1 MMEVLHLNKESFE
14 KLTAQTEKPVLVDFW
29 AEWCGPCKKLA
40 PELEALAAEHPEIIV
55 GKIKVDDLD
64 NVELAAAL
72 GVDAIPAL
80 FFFKDGRQMQ
90 KLVGCMSKEAL
101 AAKLGL

>member
-1 MMEVLHLNKESFE
+1 MSAMHIHNHNFHEEVINS
-14 KLTAQTEKPVLVDFW
+14 EKPVLLDFW

-55 GKIKVDDLD
+55 GKINVDDPG

-80 FFFKDGRQMQ
+80 FLFKDGQQMQ
-90 KLVGCMSKEAL
+90 KLVGCMSKDAL

>member
-1 MMEVLHLNKESFE
+1 MAVVHITKENFESEVLQSD
-14 KLTAQTEKPVLVDFW
+14 KPVLVDFW

-55 GKIKVDDLD
+55 GKINVDDPG

-80 FFFKDGRQMQ
+80 FLFKDGQQMQ
-90 KLVGCMSKEAL
+90 KLVGCMSKDAL

>member
-1 MMEVLHLNKESFE
+1 MEVLHLNKESFE
-14 KLTAQTEKPVLVDFW
+14 KLTSRQGKPVLVDFW

-55 GKIKVDDLD
+55 GKINVDDPG

-80 FFFKDGRQMQ
+80 FLFKDGQQMQ
-90 KLVGCMSKEAL
+90 KLVGCMSKDAL